1 MQSAILHF
9 ADLQA
14 NASAAAAALRGP
26 SWETA
31 GSAGAARLWGPVWIA
46 TGATVRVTRALEHF
60 DGSSYGSTCRR
71 QSIEKTKTGVRQLFS
86 DLVPAVE
93 LRLEVRSGS
102 RFVDVSARVE
112 SPNVERAESGIK
124 AK

>member
-1 MQSAILHF
+1 MEGAILHF

-14 NASAAAAALRGP
+14 NASAAAAAALRGP
-26 SWETA
+26 GWETA
-31 GSAGAARLWGPVWIA
+31 GSAGAARLRGPVLIA
-46 TGATVRVTRALEHF
+46 TGATVRATRTLKHV
-60 DGSSYGSTCRR
+60 DGNSYESACRR
-71 QSIEKTKTGVRQLFS
+71 QSIEKTKTGVGRLFS

-112 SPNVERAESGIK
+112 AQRRNGPSQELR
-124 AK
+124 